1 MRVLSFGE
9 VLWDVYENSKYI
21 GGAPL
26 NFAAHFKKCGG
37 ESWII
42 TAVGNDSLGKE
53 TVGGIKSLAIGTEY
67 ITVSEKETG
76 RCLVTL
82 DKNRV
87 PTYNLLNDVA
97 YDYIQKPDFGG
108 EKSDVLYFGTLAM
121 RNGHNRAT
129 LKQIVDENIA
139 SEVFV
144 DINIRP
150 PFYSEEVVRFA
161 CQNATILKISDEE
174 LPVVLN
180 LLNFSEGSLE
190 EIITKIASTFDN
202 LKLIIVT
209 RGGDGSTVF
218 DCRNKKTYIREAE
231 KVQVVSTVGAGDSF
245 SASFLAKYLETKDIP
260 KALDFSAKISG
271 YVVSKKEAIPEYD
284 AKAFA

>member
-1 MRVLSFGE
+1 MKVLAFGE
-9 VLWDVYENSKYI
+9 VLWDVYENSKHI

-53 TVGGIKSLAIGTEY
+53 TLCEIENLGIGTEY
-67 ITVSEKETG
+67 ISVSKKETG
-76 RCLVTL
+76 RCLVIL
-82 DKNRV
+82 DENQV
-87 PTYNLLNDVA
+87 PTYNLLDNVA
-97 YDYIQKPDFGG
+97 YDFIQKPDFG
-108 EKSDVLYFGTLAM
+108 ESVFDVLYFGTLAM
-121 RNGHNRAT
+121 RNEHNRAT
-129 LKQIVDENIA
+129 LKQIIEENIA

-144 DINIRP
+144 DMNIRP
-150 PFYSEEVVRFA
+150 PFYSEDVVKFA

-174 LPVVLN
+174 LPVVLK
-180 LLNFSEGSLE
+180 LLNYEEGPLE
-190 EIITKIASTFDN
+190 ETITKIASAFDN
-202 LKLIIVT
+202 LKFIIVT

-218 DCRNKKTYIREAE
+218 DCRNKKTYSREAE

-245 SASFLAKYLETKDIP
+245 SASFLAKYLETRNIP

-271 YVVSKKEAIPEYD
+271 YVVSKREAIPEYD
-284 AKAFA
+284 AEDFA